1 MYSMVTI
8 VDNTVLYTLNLLRVE
23 LKCSHHKK
31 TNKQTTQTKQ
41 VNM

>member
-31 TNKQTTQTKQ
+31 TNKQTNNPNETS
-41 VNM
+41 